1 MKILTP
7 NEEHTLELLKK
18 ENFRSVT
25 KDNVTDVVSIFEKL
39 NPEVAKALIEQMPE
53 AIKGIVEIERF
64 YTDLLTKGIESCS
77 STADSCFN
85 TEDKLV
91 DAYATELNKDIPF
104 EQKQYFVEHM
114 ESAAMRKEKKDTEHR
129 DTLDKIHKYAGIALT
144 LGVVVVL
151 TLFLGGRG
159 GGSPSNYRY

>member
-1 MKILTP
+1 MNILTP

-18 ENFRSVT
+18 DNFHSVT
-25 KDNVTDVVSIFEKL
+25 KDNVTDVISIFEKL

-64 YTDLLTKGIESCS
+64 YTGLLTKSIESCS
-77 STADSCFN
+77 STADSCFR

-114 ESAAMRKEKKDTEHR
+114 ESAAIRKGKKETEHR
-129 DTLDKIHKYAGIALT
+129 ETLERFAGYGLLALG
-144 LGVVVVL
+144 LGVGL
-151 TLFLGGRG
+151 LAFIFG
-159 GGSPSNYRY
+159 GGYPSNNRY